1 MIWVG
6 QFDSEADFEKYMDQ
20 SAFRQWWKEYD
31 EDNKELRCQFC
42 KELGVMDYDEDSLIM
57 KYSSE
62 GLENLLNVIPADT
75 DKIKEILRAKKI
87 TVANAAIMYNSHEGI
102 SLQKATNTVSVSFL
116 GSFIFELNPTGTTAS
131 TAGLKYMTWIGHTD
145 KNETEFM
152 EYFNQEQYLKEL
164 EAYESGQSKKRP
176 NPEHRC
182 QFCKDLGIKFYYPE
196 FLRIKIDK
204 TCTMNSVQLIQSVII
219 DNNVLD
225 CWVEKSLNRNGLNNA
240 SNNCTFC
247 YIPNG
252 FRDKNKSSMELK
264 QYLKTNCHWENRV
277 IISPNELVAIYS
289 KANYQPTSKLIDFL
303 IYFYNQEFQFPKV
316 DVHFNLKKTLNDNPH
331 YLFYDQFCELLHVS
345 DICPFGEYEHG
356 YMVLLV
362 DSKNNIYGVM
372 DDYVEGFGN
381 DYFKMLNQL
390 YNR

>member
-225 CWVEKSLNRNGLNNA
+225 CWVEKSRLEMALIMPQIIVLSAISRMVLE
-240 SNNCTFC
+240 
-247 YIPNG
+247 IK
-252 FRDKNKSSMELK
+252 R
-264 QYLKTNCHWENRV
+264 KT
-277 IISPNELVAIYS
+277 
-289 KANYQPTSKLIDFL
+289 KKFL
-303 IYFYNQEFQFPKV
+303 F
-316 DVHFNLKKTLNDNPH
+316 LKKT
-331 YLFYDQFCELLHVS
+331 
-345 DICPFGEYEHG
+345 
-356 YMVLLV
+356 
-362 DSKNNIYGVM
+362 
-372 DDYVEGFGN
+372 
-381 DYFKMLNQL
+381 
-390 YNR
+390 

>member
-1 MIWVG
+1 MKTEKISDVLQGMDVNTEDAIVTLSDKIWEIGSIDEIRQQVSDVTFTFHVVTNVIGNCQGDGWMSIVEYHADLLPYISSAMYEIGLDKVG
-6 QFDSEADFEKYMDQ
+6 EATKNIANIFPLDISVLSDSE
-20 SAFRQWWKEYD
+20 
-31 EDNKELRCQFC
+31 FC
-42 KELGVMDYDEDSLIM
+42 KVVNFMKGHKTDLEELK
-57 KYSSE
+57 KYSESE
-62 GLENLLNVIPADT
+62 QE
-75 DKIKEILRAKKI
+75 K
-87 TVANAAIMYNSHEGI
+87 MS
-102 SLQKATNTVSVSFL
+102 
-116 GSFIFELNPTGTTAS
+116 
-131 TAGLKYMTWIGHTD
+131 
-145 KNETEFM
+145 
-152 EYFNQEQYLKEL
+152 EQY
-164 EAYESGQSKKRP
+164 
-176 NPEHRC
+176 
-182 QFCKDLGIKFYYPE
+182 FDT
-196 FLRIKIDK
+196 IDK
-204 TCTMNSVQLIQSVII
+204 LDEIAEKLWYYGCP
-219 DNNVLD
+219 DNEGWGVVSRYL
-225 CWVEKSLNRNGLNNA
+225 EKHLEINA
-240 SNNCTFC
+240 HNKHLCHLTAASCKPLSMC
-247 YIPNG
+247 KI
-252 FRDKNKSSMELK
+252 KNKSSMELK

-331 YLFYDQFCELLHVS
+331 YLFYNQFCELLHVS